1 VVIICLTILDS
12 RKASEI
18 SVLTKDSLNDKY
30 SIYYSRRQGQK
41 SARLEFYDVAAK
53 SYAIIASGEKALYA
67 NILLRKGVV

>member
-1 VVIICLTILDS
+1 VVIICLIILDS